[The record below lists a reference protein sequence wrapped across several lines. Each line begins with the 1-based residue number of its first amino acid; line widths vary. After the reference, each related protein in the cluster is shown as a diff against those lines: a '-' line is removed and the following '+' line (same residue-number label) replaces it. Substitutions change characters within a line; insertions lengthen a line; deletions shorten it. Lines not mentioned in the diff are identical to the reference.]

1 MYANKS
7 PWNNKA
13 KNAEAAKQHT
23 EEMDK
28 RYSKEIKECI
38 KTSTIYG
45 TPDVI
50 PPGNSPDT
58 EPTFIFDNLDSV
70 AAAEKYAKGTTAILN
85 FASYKN
91 PGGMFLNGSK
101 AQEECLCHESF
112 LYNVLREMTGY
123 YAYNNENKNKALYKN
138 RGIYSPNVIFEHDGK
153 TFTADVI
160 TVAAPNKKAAQ
171 KYCSVEDEEN
181 LAHLHARIEF
191 IRRIAEH
198 KNVETLILGAFG
210 CGVFGQDPT
219 SVASAIKEI
228 FKKSSVKTIV
238 LAVPGK
244 NNNAIIFKNTFTNI
258 K

>member
-1 MYANKS
+1 
-7 PWNNKA
+7 
-13 KNAEAAKQHT
+13 
-23 EEMDK
+23 
-28 RYSKEIKECI
+28 
-38 KTSTIYG
+38 
-45 TPDVI
+45 
-50 PPGNSPDT
+50 
-58 EPTFIFDNLDSV
+58 
-70 AAAEKYAKGTTAILN
+70 
-85 FASYKN
+85 
-91 PGGMFLNGSK
+91 
-101 AQEECLCHESF
+101 
-112 LYNVLREMTGY
+112 MTGY